1 MNNSDNNEDDKVVL
15 VFGESE
21 IKNERKK
28 LEEEIKE
35 LYEKMKVDTKKHEK
49 YMKRMKAF
57 SISLII
63 YLITIVIVAVSMIA
77 FPSFRP
83 IGTIYLFVCNIL
95 GACLCGWNIIHL
107 FQTGLIK
114 EFAGKWLLVLGIFGV
129 LVNVFAIFDDFILRR
144 FF

>member
-1 MNNSDNNEDDKVVL
+1 MSESDYNNNEIR
-15 VFGESE
+15 S
-21 IKNERKK
+21 ERKK

-35 LYEKMKVDTKKHEK
+35 LYGKMQIDTKKHEK

-63 YLITIVIVAVSMIA
+63 YLVTIVIVAVSMIF

-83 IGTIYLFVCNIL
+83 IGNIYLFVCNIL

-114 EFAGKWLLVLGIFGV
+114 EVAGKWLMVLGIFGV